1 MRLDV
6 AMQHFA
12 SMDDF
17 ETLKN
22 VFDNF
27 QILDVLVLSIIRSDF
42 FFELVLNVIVKIALG
57 AILDDDDF
65 TMIFQVGF
73 IYVLD
78 NVSMIELL

>member
-6 AMQHFA
+6 AMQYFA

-27 QILDVLVLSIIRSDF
+27 QILDVLVLSVIRSDF
-42 FFELVLNVIVKIALG
+42 FFKLVLNVIVKIAHW
-57 AILDDDDF
+57 AILDDDGF
-65 TMIFQVGF
+65 TMFCPSGF
-73 IYVLD
+73 IDVLD